1 MGDRACGLT
10 ILGGV
15 MAVTSLFVLLASTAT
30 AQQLADDAWNGEW
43 QAEGTLF
50 RIAVERDGNYL
61 KVTEVESMG
70 FEWRS
75 DLAVVSG
82 NQAEVAVNYLT
93 GGVTGIIEAELL
105 DESTGVLRVKSCA
118 PEFMVSCLLSKG
130 REALFRKVPN
140 PANP

>member
-1 MGDRACGLT
+1 MFSLTSASFFTARA
-10 ILGGV
+10 
-15 MAVTSLFVLLASTAT
+15 SLFALLVSTAA
-30 AQQLADDAWNGEW
+30 AQQLPDDAWNGEW
-43 QAEGTLF
+43 QAAGTLF
-50 RIAVERDGNYL
+50 RIAVEREGNYL
-61 KVTEVESMG
+61 EVTEVESMG

-82 NQAEVAVNYLT
+82 NKAEVAVNYIT

-130 REALFRKVPN
+130 REALFRKVRDQADP
-140 PANP
+140 